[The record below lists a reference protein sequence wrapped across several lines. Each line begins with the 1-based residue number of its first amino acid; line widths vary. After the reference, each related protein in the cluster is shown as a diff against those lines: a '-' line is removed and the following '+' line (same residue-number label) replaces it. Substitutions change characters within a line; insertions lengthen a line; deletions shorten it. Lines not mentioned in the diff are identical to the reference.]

1 MHITTI
7 GGATIDIVVSGS
19 RLSTTSGN
27 KQDVESITMGI
38 GGGAVN
44 ASLAFQACDANVR
57 IVCALGCDTESLW
70 LRTALQR
77 ESIDLSLIQSIA
89 DHPTGKSVVFLDGS
103 EAHVFA
109 QRGASTHVAP
119 ARVVDAAGCTDL
131 LYVTALSP
139 AAELEFSTALRHRS
153 SHFPLIA
160 INPSMRQLATASSA
174 GEYLLSQAN
183 LICFNEAEARM
194 LAAKLGGQIPSD
206 ILKDGALWMNDIR
219 LHSSQA
225 MLVTLGSRGALF
237 HDGYEIHFMP
247 AEHVSVESTLGAGDA
262 FGATL
267 AFYWAKG
274 YPATAALEAARA
286 YCAKVLQK
294 ITTNLAGS
302 KHTDLQS

>member
-1 MHITTI
+1 MHIITI
-7 GGATIDIVVSGS
+7 GGATIDIVVSGARWRS
-19 RLSTTSGN
+19 TSGN

-57 IVCALGCDTESLW
+57 IVCALGCDAESLW

-77 ESIDLSLIQSIA
+77 ESIDLSLVQSVA
-89 DHPTGKSVVFLDGS
+89 DHPTGKSVVFLDGP

-109 QRGASTHVAP
+109 QRGASTQVAP
-119 ARVVDAAGCTDL
+119 ARVVDAVGCTDL

-160 INPSMRQLATASSA
+160 INPSMQQLATASSA
-174 GEYLLSQAN
+174 GEYLLSQAD
-183 LICFNEAEARM
+183 LICVNEAEARM
-194 LAAKLGGQIPSD
+194 LAAKRGGQIPSD
-206 ILKDGALWMNDIR
+206 ILKDGALWMHDIR
-219 LHSSQA
+219 LDSSQA
-225 MLVTLGSRGALF
+225 MLITLGSMGALF
-237 HDGYEIHFMP
+237 HDGSKIHFIP
-247 AEHVSVESTLGAGDA
+247 AEHLSVKSTLGAGDA

-274 YPATAALEAARA
+274 HPATVALEAART
-286 YCAKVLQK
+286 YCVKVLQT
-294 ITTNLAGS
+294 ISANLAGS
-302 KHTDLQS
+302 KHTDQRS